1 MPVGK
6 SQKISQFINYRMKIT
21 LSDLRTIIGTFMAYD
36 KHMNLVLGDAEEFRT
51 IRAKKGGA
59 EREEKRPLGLIILR
73 GENVVAL
80 SVAGPPP
87 QQDKRGAAV
96 GGPGP
101 GMGRAA
107 GRGVPTASLNSA
119 PAGLSGPAPGVGGPS
134 SDMMAPMGRGQI
146 SSGPQMSGGRGGPP
160 PGMPPPGLMQPPP
173 GMRGPPPGMGMPP
186 PGMGRGM
193 PPGMPPGMMPP
204 PGFGR
209 GGPPPGM
216 PPPGMPPPGFGR
228 GGPQ

>member
-1 MPVGK
+1 MSP
-6 SQKISQFINYRMKIT
+6 QPT
-21 LSDLRTIIGTFMAYD
+21 LPRGPQL
-36 KHMNLVLGDAEEFRT
+36 
-51 IRAKKGGA
+51 RAKKGGA
-59 EREEKRPLGLIILR
+59 EREEKSPLGLIILR

-134 SDMMAPMGRGQI
+134 SDMMAPMGRGQVLLLRVARVRAAPVGSKRCGGEMTKI
-146 SSGPQMSGGRGGPP
+146 LLNNHLSGLR
-160 PGMPPPGLMQPPP
+160 L
-173 GMRGPPPGMGMPP
+173 R
-186 PGMGRGM
+186 RCC
-193 PPGMPPGMMPP
+193 
-204 PGFGR
+204 
-209 GGPPPGM
+209 
-216 PPPGMPPPGFGR
+216 
-228 GGPQ
+228 